1 MICNTLCMKFL
12 HRPKIHHGQLLERTF
27 DSSSNLLLLEVVAV
41 FDADMVAQ
49 PNFFTRTLPWLQDGR
64 QSIVLTPQF
73 FHNFDPDADIFN
85 HRSAVFWSVILSG
98 WVSLSRCICVNLHV
112 YLSVLS
118 VDGFLHLI

>member
-98 WVSLSRCICVNLHV
+98 WVSLSRCLCQSSC
-112 YLSVLS
+112 LSFGS
-118 VDGFLHLI
+118 FC